1 MKKTTLKIIATVLCL
16 ALLLPLA
23 ACGESKHKDIEFFAM
38 DTIMDIRA
46 YGNKAE
52 EGMTAAQNVILT
64 LDKMLDPENSA
75 STVYAMN
82 HAHGQSVAVSSQIAE
97 MISVAKEIYANSGG
111 ALDLTVYPL
120 VKAWGF
126 LDEKYYVPAYNDIE
140 YLLQFVDFSKVQLV
154 SFPSSGTY
162 QVTMPE
168 GFEITFAACA
178 KGCASQYAVETMR
191 NHGVTSAWVSL
202 GGNVQTL
209 GLKPDGSN
217 WAIGIQDPN
226 NKESY
231 VGVVSAGECAI
242 VTSGNYQ
249 RSFVGSDG
257 ETYGHLLK
265 PNTGYPV
272 VNWLQSVTVICD
284 NGIKAD
290 CLSTALFV
298 LGQSQ
303 AIEYWKAHRDEFD
316 MVLIN
321 TSNEVIITS
330 GLIEKFTLAND
341 NYKLSSIE

>member
-16 ALLLPLA
+16 AMLLPIA
-23 ACGESKHKDIEFFAM
+23 ACGESRYKDTEFLAM

-46 YGNKAE
+46 YGKNAD
-52 EGMTAAQNVILT
+52 EGLNAAKNVILT
-64 LDKMLDPENSA
+64 LDKMLDPENPA

-82 HAHGQSVAVSSQIAE
+82 HARGKSVAVSSQIAE
-97 MISVAKEIYANSGG
+97 MISVAKDIYAKSGG

-140 YLLQFVDFSKVQLV
+140 ILLQFVDFSQVKLV

-168 GFEITFAACA
+168 GFEITFASCA

-191 NHGVTSAWVSL
+191 NHGVSSGFVSL

-209 GLKPDGSN
+209 GKKPDGSN

-226 NKESY
+226 NKQSY

-249 RSFVGSDG
+249 RSFVGNDG

-290 CLSTALFV
+290 CLEKLVDAALI
-298 LGQSQ
+298 LLRTTRSSSP
-303 AIEYWKAHRDEFD
+303 RDSSKD
-316 MVLIN
+316 SISR
-321 TSNEVIITS
+321 TRIIS
-330 GLIEKFTLAND
+330 
-341 NYKLSSIE
+341 